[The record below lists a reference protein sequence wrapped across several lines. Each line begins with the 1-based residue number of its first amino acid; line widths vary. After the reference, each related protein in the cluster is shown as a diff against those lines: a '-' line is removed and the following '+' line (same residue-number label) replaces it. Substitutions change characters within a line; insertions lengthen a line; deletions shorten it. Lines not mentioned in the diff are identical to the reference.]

1 MTGERI
7 LCQPTRVR
15 ILPYLFHPLRLLT
28 SNMCMAAWRRAP
40 ASRIHK
46 VAFGICQYTWARQL
60 LSYKLQA
67 FYIYINLLVCSA
79 LDETLIPMNGKEEK
93 TSIALTAPQ
102 QSRDLQSSSIP
113 SNRTAATEKQEPD
126 RNGSPIHKSLKI
138 ALLSLV
144 AVIGVLVLLLPSI
157 AYYLPL
163 PSVSFFFT
171 LSPNLL

>member
-1 MTGERI
+1 
-7 LCQPTRVR
+7 
-15 ILPYLFHPLRLLT
+15 
-28 SNMCMAAWRRAP
+28 
-40 ASRIHK
+40 
-46 VAFGICQYTWARQL
+46 
-60 LSYKLQA
+60 
-67 FYIYINLLVCSA
+67 
-79 LDETLIPMNGKEEK
+79 MNGKEEK

-171 LSPNLL
+171 LSTYFKFGYSLLNNSCGDGVCKGICID